1 MDKGIKASRII
12 LGGFSQGGA
21 MSVFTG
27 VTCKEKLGGVFGLS
41 SYLLLSDRIRNF
53 LPEEWVN
60 KKTPFFLG
68 HGLEDDV
75 VQFDHGKRSAE
86 LLKALGL
93 EDVSFHQYAYVD
105 GLLSLLSPGVL
116 IGLLIW
122 GFSQ

>member
-27 VTCKEKLGGVFGLS
+27 LTSTEKLGGVFGLS
-41 SYLLLSDRIRNF
+41 CYLLLSDRIKNF

-68 HGLEDDV
+68 HGEDDEV
-75 VQFDHGKRSAE
+75 VRFAYGQKTAE
-86 LLKALGL
+86 MLKEIGL
-93 EDVSFHQYAYVD
+93 ENVKFNRYSYVFHASCFAVI
-105 GLLSLLSPGVL
+105 VC
-116 IGLLIW
+116 
-122 GFSQ
+122 